1 MLRSGEIRL
10 SDEDVETLRKAKDA
24 YKGNYSCASEKIE
37 KILIEASRWLL
48 EAFLE
53 EYRSR
58 TKTSSYTIP
67 LNVLKDW
74 MTESQPQSGTTKEVL
89 KPKGKKLYL
98 QNESDF
104 KGFENKKKREY
115 ITQNKIN
122 TPRIEDINDNSIHL
136 TFDEVLNFLL
146 DSSILKVIGISG
158 DSLRFCTEKKYGLGK
173 KGQRTAKQSYIV
185 QAYCEVLRRDFESLQ
200 CCQNHHQNLKNQRT
214 NNGKIYDILTEFN
227 YTNLVK
233 FTSSIA
239 AKPLREGSIYIP
251 PCPHTYRFWCLH
263 RLHKQLFITNNLN
276 VKHIVFKFQGDGQE
290 EWDSYSLHEHFLNN
304 SGGIK
309 NLKTNNFCLIF
320 EGIDCADFSR
330 LKDID
335 SFWQNL
341 ITNARKIQNSPILG
355 FLLMIWLDYG
365 KSNDWRDKD
374 KLSEFPIHRLQIDS
388 CFEQR
393 SFQEIIPTF
402 AQQLQLGCDL
412 QDETTDLF
420 KSTLQQLW
428 ENSDHGNIEDT
439 LKAFYQQFQGQ
450 LPRENRWLKYP

>member
-1 MLRSGEIRL
+1 MLGSGEIRL

-24 YKGNYSCASEKIE
+24 YKGTYSCASEKTE
-37 KILIEASRWLL
+37 QILIEASRWLL

-58 TKTSSYTIP
+58 TETSSYTIR
-67 LNVLKDW
+67 LNVLKAW
-74 MTESQPQSGTTKEVL
+74 MTSSPQSGTTKDVL
-89 KPKGKKLYL
+89 KEDGKKLYL
-98 QNESDF
+98 QKESDF
-104 KGFENKKKREY
+104 KRFENEKKSDY

-173 KGQRTAKQSYIV
+173 KGQRTSKQSYIV
-185 QAYCEVLRRDFESLQ
+185 QAYCEVLDLDFESLE
-200 CCQNHHQNLKNQRT
+200 CCKIHHQNPKNQRT
-214 NNGKIYDILTEFN
+214 NNEKIYRVLTKFN
-227 YTNLVK
+227 YTNLVN

-330 LKDID
+330 LQDID

-341 ITNARKIQNSPILG
+341 ITKARKIQNSPIPG

-374 KLSEFPIHRLQIDS
+374 KLSEFSIHRLQIDS

-420 KSTLQQLW
+420 KSTLQELW
-428 ENSDHGNIEDT
+428 ENSKHGNIEDT

-450 LPRENRWLKYP
+450 LSRENRWINYP

>member
-24 YKGNYSCASEKIE
+24 YKGTYSCASEKTE
-37 KILIEASRWLL
+37 QILIEARRWLL

-74 MTESQPQSGTTKEVL
+74 MTESQPQSGATKDVL

-98 QNESDF
+98 QNKSKF
-104 KGFENKKKREY
+104 QGFENEKKRAY
-115 ITQNKIN
+115 INQNKIN
-122 TPRIEDINDNSIHL
+122 KPRIEDINDNLIHL
-136 TFDEVLNFLL
+136 TLADINDLL
-146 DSSILKVIGISG
+146 DSSILKVIGIST

-173 KGQRTAKQSYIV
+173 KGQKTSKQSYIV
-185 QAYCEVLRRDFESLQ
+185 QAYCEVLKLDFDSLQ
-200 CCQNHHQNLKNQRT
+200 CCQLTQNPKNQQT
-214 NNGKIYDILTEFN
+214 NNEKIYRVLTEFN
-227 YTNLVK
+227 YNNVVN
-233 FTSSIA
+233 FTGLIA

-251 PCPHTYRFWCLH
+251 PCPHQYRVLCLR
-263 RLHKQLFITNNLN
+263 RLEKQIFITNNLP
-276 VKHIVFKFQGDGQE
+276 VKTIIFKFQGDGQE
-290 EWDSYSLHEHFLNN
+290 EWDNYSLHEHFLDN

-309 NLKTNNFCLIF
+309 NLKAHNFCLIF
-320 EGIDCADFSR
+320 EGIDCADFSL
-330 LKDID
+330 LKDIY

-341 ITNARKIQNSPILG
+341 ITNARKISNSPIKG

-365 KSNDWRDKD
+365 QSNDWRDKD
-374 KLSEFPIHRLQIDS
+374 KLSELSPIHRLQIDS

-412 QDETTDLF
+412 QDETTELF
-420 KSTLQQLW
+420 ADTLQKLW
-428 ENSDHGNIEDT
+428 ENSNQGNIEDT

-450 LPRENRWLKYP
+450 LSRENRWLNYP

>member
-53 EYRSR
+53 EYRSQ

-74 MTESQPQSGTTKEVL
+74 MTSSPQSGTTKDVL
-89 KPKGKKLYL
+89 KEDGKKLYL

-104 KGFENKKKREY
+104 KGFDNKKKREY

-136 TFDEVLNFLL
+136 TLADINYLL
-146 DSSILKVIGISG
+146 DLSILKVIGISG
-158 DSLRFCTEKKYGLGK
+158 DSLRFCTEQKYGLGK
-173 KGQRTAKQSYIV
+173 KGRTAKQSYIV
-185 QAYCEVLRRDFESLQ
+185 QAYCEVLGLDFESLQ
-200 CCQNHHQNLKNQRT
+200 CCQLHHQNPKDQRT
-214 NNGKIYDILTEFN
+214 NNEKIYRVLTKFN
-227 YTNLVK
+227 YTNLVN

-239 AKPLREGSIYIP
+239 AKALREGSIYIP
-251 PCPHTYRFWCLH
+251 PCPHQYRVLCLR
-263 RLHKQLFITNNLN
+263 RLHEQILITNNLP
-276 VKHIVFKFQGDGQE
+276 VKPIVFKFQGDGQE
-290 EWDSYSLHEHFLNN
+290 EWDSYSLCEHFFNN

-309 NLKTNNFCLIF
+309 NLKANNFCLIF

-341 ITNARKIQNSPILG
+341 KKASQIQNSPIPG

-365 KSNDWRDKD
+365 EGNDWRDSD
-374 KLSEFPIHRLQIDS
+374 RLSEFPIHRLQIDS

-420 KSTLQQLW
+420 KSTLQELW
-428 ENSDHGNIEDT
+428 ENSKHGNIEDT

-450 LPRENRWLKYP
+450 LSRENRWINYP

>member
-1 MLRSGEIRL
+1 MLGSGEIRL
-10 SDEDVETLRKAKDA
+10 WDEDVETLRKAKDA
-24 YKGNYSCASEKIE
+24 YKGNYSCASEKTE

-53 EYRSR
+53 EYRSQ

-74 MTESQPQSGTTKEVL
+74 MTPSPQSRTTKEVL
-89 KPKGKKLYL
+89 KPNGKKLYL

-104 KGFENKKKREY
+104 KKFEHQKKSEY
-115 ITQNKIN
+115 
-122 TPRIEDINDNSIHL
+122 RIEDINDNSIHL
-136 TFDEVLNFLL
+136 TLEDINGLL

-158 DSLRFCTEKKYGLGK
+158 DSLRFCTEQKYGLGK
-173 KGQRTAKQSYIV
+173 KGRTSKQSYIV
-185 QAYCEVLRRDFESLQ
+185 QAYCEVLGLDFDSLK
-200 CCQNHHQNLKNQRT
+200 CCQLHHQNPKNQRT
-214 NNGKIYDILTEFN
+214 NNDEIYHVLTKFN
-227 YTNLVK
+227 YTNLVN

-251 PCPHTYRFWCLH
+251 PCPHQYRFWCLH
-263 RLHKQLFITNNLN
+263 RLEKEILITNNLP
-276 VKHIVFKFQGDGQE
+276 VKTIVFKFQGDGQE
-290 EWDSYSLHEHFLNN
+290 EWDNYSLHEHFFNN

-320 EGIDCADFSR
+320 EGIDCADFDR

-341 ITNARKIQNSPILG
+341 TKKASKIQNSPIPG

-374 KLSEFPIHRLQIDS
+374 KLSELSPIHRLQIDS
-388 CFEQR
+388 RFEQR

-420 KSTLQQLW
+420 KSTLQELW
-428 ENSDHGNIEDT
+428 ENSKHGNIEDT

-450 LPRENRWLKYP
+450 LSRENRWLNYP

>member
-53 EYRSR
+53 EYRSQ

-74 MTESQPQSGTTKEVL
+74 MTSSPQSGTTKDVL
-89 KPKGKKLYL
+89 KEDGKKLYL

-104 KGFENKKKREY
+104 KGFDNKKKREY

-158 DSLRFCTEKKYGLGK
+158 DSLRFCTEQKYGLGK
-173 KGQRTAKQSYIV
+173 KGRTAKQSYIV
-185 QAYCEVLRRDFESLQ
+185 QAYCEVLGLDFESLQ
-200 CCQNHHQNLKNQRT
+200 CCQLHHQNPKDQRT
-214 NNGKIYDILTEFN
+214 NNEKIYRVLTKFN
-227 YTNLVK
+227 YTNLVN

-239 AKPLREGSIYIP
+239 AKALREGSIYIP
-251 PCPHTYRFWCLH
+251 PCPHQYRVLCLR
-263 RLHKQLFITNNLN
+263 RLHEQILITNNLP
-276 VKHIVFKFQGDGQE
+276 VKPIVFKFQGDGQE
-290 EWDSYSLHEHFLNN
+290 EWDSYSLCEHFFNN

-309 NLKTNNFCLIF
+309 NLKANNFCLIF

-341 ITNARKIQNSPILG
+341 KKASQIQNSPIPG

-365 KSNDWRDKD
+365 EGNDWRDSD
-374 KLSEFPIHRLQIDS
+374 RLSEFPIHRLQIDS

-420 KSTLQQLW
+420 KSTLQELW
-428 ENSDHGNIEDT
+428 ENSKHGNIEDT

-450 LPRENRWLKYP
+450 LSRENRWINYP

>member
-1 MLRSGEIRL
+1 MLRSGQIRL

-24 YKGNYSCASEKIE
+24 YQGDYSCASQKTEQ
-37 KILIEASRWLL
+37 ILIEASRWLL

-58 TKTSSYTIP
+58 TNPSSYTIP
-67 LNVLKDW
+67 LNVLKAW
-74 MTESQPQSGTTKEVL
+74 MTSSPQSGTTKEVL
-89 KPKGKKLYL
+89 EPNKKKLYL

-104 KGFENKKKREY
+104 KEFENQKKSTY

-122 TPRIEDINDNSIHL
+122 KPRVEDINDNLIHL
-136 TFDEVLNFLL
+136 TSADIDDLL
-146 DSSILKVIGISG
+146 DSSILKVIGIST

-173 KGQRTAKQSYIV
+173 KGQKTSKQSYIV
-185 QAYCEVLRRDFESLQ
+185 QAYCEVLKLDFDSLQ
-200 CCQNHHQNLKNQRT
+200 CCQLPQNPKNQRT
-214 NNGKIYDILTEFN
+214 NNEKIYRVLTEFN
-227 YTNLVK
+227 YNNVVN
-233 FTSSIA
+233 FTGLIA

-251 PCPHTYRFWCLH
+251 PCPHQYRVLCLR
-263 RLHKQLFITNNLN
+263 RLEKQIFITNNLP
-276 VKHIVFKFQGDGQE
+276 VKPIIFKFQGDGQE
-290 EWDSYSLHEHFLNN
+290 EWNSYDIHEYFLKN
-304 SGGIK
+304 SEGIEK
-309 NLKTNNFCLIF
+309 LKANNFCLIF

-341 ITNARKIQNSPILG
+341 TQKASRIQNSPIPG

-374 KLSEFPIHRLQIDS
+374 KLSELSPIHRLQIDS
-388 CFEQR
+388 RFEPG
-393 SFQEIIPTF
+393 SFPDIIPTF

-420 KSTLQQLW
+420 KSTVQELW
-428 ENSDHGNIEDT
+428 ENSNQGNIEDT
-439 LKAFYQQFQGQ
+439 LKAFYQQFKGQ
-450 LPRENRWLKYP
+450 LSRENRWLNYP

>member
-1 MLRSGEIRL
+1 MLGSGEIRL

-24 YKGNYSCASEKIE
+24 YKGNYSCASEKTE
-37 KILIEASRWLL
+37 QILIEASRWLL

-74 MTESQPQSGTTKEVL
+74 MTESQPQSGATKDVL
-89 KPKGKKLYL
+89 KTDGKKLYL

-104 KGFENKKKREY
+104 KKFEHQKKSEY
-115 ITQNKIN
+115 
-122 TPRIEDINDNSIHL
+122 RIEDINDNLIHL
-136 TFDEVLNFLL
+136 TLEDINGLL
-146 DSSILKVIGISG
+146 EQSILKVIGISG

-173 KGQRTAKQSYIV
+173 KGQRTSKQSYIV
-185 QAYCEVLRRDFESLQ
+185 QAYCEVLGLDFESLE
-200 CCQNHHQNLKNQRT
+200 CCQIHHQNPKNQQT
-214 NNGKIYDILTEFN
+214 NNEKIYRVLTKFN
-227 YTNLVK
+227 YTNLVN

-239 AKPLREGSIYIP
+239 AKTLREGSIYIP
-251 PCPHTYRFWCLH
+251 PCPHQYRVLCLR
-263 RLHKQLFITNNLN
+263 RLEKEILITNNLP
-276 VKHIVFKFQGDGQE
+276 VKPIVFKFQGDGQE
-290 EWDSYSLHEHFLNN
+290 EWDSYSLHEHFFNN

-309 NLKTNNFCLIF
+309 NLKANNFCLIF

-341 ITNARKIQNSPILG
+341 KKASKIQNSPIPG

-365 KSNDWRDKD
+365 NSNDWRDKD
-374 KLSEFPIHRLQIDS
+374 KLSELSPIHRLQIDS
-388 CFEQR
+388 CFEKR

-420 KSTLQQLW
+420 KSTLQKLW
-428 ENSDHGNIEDT
+428 ENSDQGNIEDT
-439 LKAFYQQFQGQ
+439 LKAFYQQFKGQ
-450 LPRENRWLKYP
+450 LSRENRWLNYP

>member
-1 MLRSGEIRL
+1 MLGSGEIRL

-24 YKGNYSCASEKIE
+24 YKGNYSCASEQ
-37 KILIEASRWLL
+37 ILIEASRWLL

-53 EYRSR
+53 EYRSQ
-58 TKTSSYTIP
+58 TETSSYTIP
-67 LNVLKDW
+67 LNVLKAW
-74 MTESQPQSGTTKEVL
+74 MTPSPQSGTTKDVL
-89 KPKGKKLYL
+89 KTDGKKLYL

-104 KGFENKKKREY
+104 KGFEHQKKSEY
-115 ITQNKIN
+115 
-122 TPRIEDINDNSIHL
+122 RIEDINDNSIHL
-136 TFDEVLNFLL
+136 TLADINYLL
-146 DSSILKVIGISG
+146 DLSILKVIGISG

-173 KGQRTAKQSYIV
+173 KGRTSKQSYIV
-185 QAYCEVLRRDFESLQ
+185 QAYCEVLGLDFESLE
-200 CCQNHHQNLKNQRT
+200 CCQNHHQNPKNQRT
-214 NNGKIYDILTEFN
+214 NNEKIYHVLTKFN
-227 YTNLVK
+227 YTNLVN

-251 PCPHTYRFWCLH
+251 PCPHQYRVLCLR
-263 RLHKQLFITNNLN
+263 RLEKEILITNNLP
-276 VKHIVFKFQGDGQE
+276 VKPIVFKFQGDGQE
-290 EWDSYSLHEHFLNN
+290 EWDSYSLCEHFSNN

-309 NLKTNNFCLIF
+309 NLKANNFCLIF

-341 ITNARKIQNSPILG
+341 TKKASKIQNSPISG

-365 KSNDWRDKD
+365 NSNDWRDKD
-374 KLSEFPIHRLQIDS
+374 KLSELSPIHRLQIDS
-388 CFEQR
+388 CFEKR

-420 KSTLQQLW
+420 EFTLQKLW
-428 ENSDHGNIEDT
+428 ENSNQGDIEKT
-439 LKAFYQQFQGQ
+439 LNAFYKQFKGQ
-450 LPRENRWLKYP
+450 LPSENRWLNYP

>member
-24 YKGNYSCASEKIE
+24 YEGNYSCASEKTE
-37 KILIEASRWLL
+37 QILIEARRWLL

-74 MTESQPQSGTTKEVL
+74 MTESQPQSGATKDVL

-98 QNESDF
+98 QNKSKF
-104 KGFENKKKREY
+104 QGFENEKKRAY
-115 ITQNKIN
+115 INQNKIN
-122 TPRIEDINDNSIHL
+122 KPRIEDINDNLIHL
-136 TFDEVLNFLL
+136 TLADINDLL
-146 DSSILKVIGISG
+146 DSSILKVIGIST

-173 KGQRTAKQSYIV
+173 KGQKTSKQSYIV
-185 QAYCEVLRRDFESLQ
+185 QAYCEVLKLDFDSLQ
-200 CCQNHHQNLKNQRT
+200 CCQLTQNPKNQQT
-214 NNGKIYDILTEFN
+214 NNEKIYRVLTEFN
-227 YTNLVK
+227 YNNVVN
-233 FTSSIA
+233 FTGLIA

-251 PCPHTYRFWCLH
+251 PCPHQYRVLCLR
-263 RLHKQLFITNNLN
+263 RLEKQIFITNNLP
-276 VKHIVFKFQGDGQE
+276 VKTIIFKFQGDGQE
-290 EWDSYSLHEHFLNN
+290 EWDNYSLHEHFLDN

-309 NLKTNNFCLIF
+309 NLKAHNFCLIF
-320 EGIDCADFSR
+320 EGIDCADFCR
-330 LKDID
+330 LKDIY

-341 ITNARKIQNSPILG
+341 ITNARKISNSPIKG

-374 KLSEFPIHRLQIDS
+374 KLSELSPIHRLQIDS
-388 CFEQR
+388 RFEQR

-412 QDETTDLF
+412 QDETTELF
-420 KSTLQQLW
+420 ADTLQKLW
-428 ENSDHGNIEDT
+428 ENSNQGNIEDT
-439 LKAFYQQFQGQ
+439 LKAFYQQFKGQ
-450 LPRENRWLKYP
+450 LSRENRWLNYP

>member
-1 MLRSGEIRL
+1 MLGSGEIRL

-24 YKGNYSCASEKIE
+24 YKGNYSCASEKTE
-37 KILIEASRWLL
+37 QILIEASRWLL

-74 MTESQPQSGTTKEVL
+74 MTLSPQSGTTEDVL
-89 KPKGKKLYL
+89 KTDGKKLYL

-104 KGFENKKKREY
+104 KKFEHQKKSEY
-115 ITQNKIN
+115 
-122 TPRIEDINDNSIHL
+122 RIEDINDNSIHL
-136 TFDEVLNFLL
+136 TFYEDINHLLNE
-146 DSSILKVIGISG
+146 SILKVIGIST
-158 DSLRFCTEKKYGLGK
+158 DSLRFCTEQKYGLGK
-173 KGQRTAKQSYIV
+173 KGQRTSKHSYIV
-185 QAYCEVLRRDFESLQ
+185 QAYCEVLGLDFESLE
-200 CCQNHHQNLKNQRT
+200 CCQNHHQNPKNQRI
-214 NNGKIYDILTEFN
+214 NNEKIYRILTKFN
-227 YTNLVK
+227 YTNLVN
-233 FTSSIA
+233 FTDKIA

-251 PCPHTYRFWCLH
+251 PCPHTYRFWCLR
-263 RLHKQLFITNNLN
+263 RLHEQILITNNLP
-276 VKHIVFKFQGDGQE
+276 VKPIVFKFQGDGQE
-290 EWDSYSLHEHFLNN
+290 EWDSYSLHEHFFNN

-320 EGIDCADFSR
+320 EGIDCADFDR
-330 LKDID
+330 LKDIY

-341 ITNARKIQNSPILG
+341 TKKASKIQNSPIPG

-374 KLSEFPIHRLQIDS
+374 KLSELSPIHRLQIDS
-388 CFEQR
+388 CFEKR

-420 KSTLQQLW
+420 EFTLQKLW
-428 ENSDHGNIEDT
+428 ENSNQGDIEKT
-439 LKAFYQQFQGQ
+439 LNAFYKQFKGQ
-450 LPRENRWLKYP
+450 LPRENRWLNYP

>member
-24 YKGNYSCASEKIE
+24 YEGNYSYV
-37 KILIEASRWLL
+37 LIEASRWLL

-53 EYRSR
+53 EYRSQ
-58 TKTSSYTIP
+58 TETSSYTIP
-67 LNVLKDW
+67 LNVLKAW
-74 MTESQPQSGTTKEVL
+74 MTPSPQSGTTKDVL
-89 KPKGKKLYL
+89 KTDGKKLYL

-104 KGFENKKKREY
+104 KRFENKKKSEY
-115 ITQNKIN
+115 
-122 TPRIEDINDNSIHL
+122 RIEDINDNSIHL
-136 TFDEVLNFLL
+136 TLEDINGLL
-146 DSSILKVIGISG
+146 EKSILKVIGIST

-173 KGQRTAKQSYIV
+173 KGRPSRQSYIV
-185 QAYCEVLRRDFESLQ
+185 QAYCEVLGLDFDSLQ
-200 CCQNHHQNLKNQRT
+200 CCQIHHQNPKNQRT
-214 NNGKIYDILTEFN
+214 NNEKIYHVLTKFN

-239 AKPLREGSIYIP
+239 AKPLREGTIYIP
-251 PCPHTYRFWCLH
+251 PCPHQYRVLCLR
-263 RLHKQLFITNNLN
+263 RLEKEILITNNLP
-276 VKHIVFKFQGDGQE
+276 VKPIVFKFQGDGQE
-290 EWDSYSLHEHFLNN
+290 EWDNYSLHEHFFNN
-304 SGGIK
+304 SGGIEK
-309 NLKTNNFCLIF
+309 LKANNFCLIF
-320 EGIDCADFSR
+320 EGIDCADFDR

-341 ITNARKIQNSPILG
+341 TKKASKIQNSPISG

-365 KSNDWRDKD
+365 NSNDWRDKD
-374 KLSEFPIHRLQIDS
+374 KLSELSPIHRLQIDS
-388 CFEQR
+388 CFEKR

-428 ENSDHGNIEDT
+428 KNSNQGDIEKT
-439 LKAFYQQFQGQ
+439 LNAFYQQFKGQ
-450 LPRENRWLKYP
+450 LPRENRWLNYP

>member
-1 MLRSGEIRL
+1 MLKSGEIRL
-10 SDEDVETLRKAKDA
+10 WDEDVETLRKAKDA
-24 YKGNYSCASEKIE
+24 YEGDYSCASEKIE

-53 EYRSR
+53 EYRSQ
-58 TKTSSYTIP
+58 TETSSYTIR

-74 MTESQPQSGTTKEVL
+74 MTESQPQSGATKEVL
-89 KPKGKKLYL
+89 EPKGKKLYL

-104 KGFENKKKREY
+104 KKFENKKKSAY
-115 ITQNKIN
+115 
-122 TPRIEDINDNSIHL
+122 RIEDINDNSIHL
-136 TFDEVLNFLL
+136 TLADINYLL
-146 DSSILKVIGISG
+146 DLSILKVIGISG
-158 DSLRFCTEKKYGLGK
+158 DSLRFCTEQKYGLGK
-173 KGQRTAKQSYIV
+173 KGRTSKQSYIV
-185 QAYCEVLRRDFESLQ
+185 QAYCEVLDLDFESLE
-200 CCQNHHQNLKNQRT
+200 CCKIHHQNPKNQQT
-214 NNGKIYDILTEFN
+214 NNEKIYRVLTKFN
-227 YTNLVK
+227 YTNLVN

-239 AKPLREGSIYIP
+239 AKTLREGTIYIP
-251 PCPHTYRFWCLH
+251 PCPHQYRVLCLR
-263 RLHKQLFITNNLN
+263 RLEKEILITNNLN

-290 EWDSYSLHEHFLNN
+290 EWDSYSLHEHFFNN

-341 ITNARKIQNSPILG
+341 ITNARKIQNSPIPG

-412 QDETTDLF
+412 QDETTELF
-420 KSTLQQLW
+420 KSTLQELW
-428 ENSDHGNIEDT
+428 QNSNQGKIEDT
-439 LKAFYQQFQGQ
+439 LNAFYQQFQGQ
-450 LPRENRWLKYP
+450 LSRENRWLNYP